1 MKEKYIL
8 DWASNCIFDCCFKK
22 VKELLQECIIEIIKV
37 QIHNLTD
44 YKFILITKKMMNFER
59 TFMND
64 IISNWWKPF
73 RKYENNNRQ
82 DIEIQLIYRNEWN
95 DI

>member
-22 VKELLQECIIEIIKV
+22 VMKLLRECIIEIIKV
-37 QIHNLTD
+37 QINNLTD
-44 YKFILITKKMMNFER
+44 YKIILISIKMKNFER

-64 IISNWWKPF
+64 IISNWWKLF

-82 DIEIQLIYRNEWN
+82 DIEKQLIYRNEWI